1 MVYMEQK
8 SILMEQRVFS
18 TAEGTTIV
26 VFNPA
31 GRLDITTAWQFRTRL
46 QDCITKQSS
55 HIVVNLA
62 QVNFI
67 DSSGLT
73 SLVAG
78 MRDTDK
84 ARGSFKLCN
93 VHPEAKLVFEVTMM
107 DSVFEIFESE
117 EEALSGS
124 VAKLHSN
131 TSHSLAS

>member
-1 MVYMEQK
+1 MVQEQK

-18 TAEGTTIV
+18 TPDGTIIV
-26 VFNPA
+26 VLSPT
-31 GRLDITTAWQFRTRL
+31 GRLDITTAWQFRTKL
-46 QDCITKQSS
+46 QDCITKQSN
-55 HIVVNLA
+55 HIIVNLA

-78 MRDTDK
+78 MRDADK

-107 DSVFEIFESE
+107 DSVFEIFETE
-117 EEALSGS
+117 EEALSGGKVKLQSS
-124 VAKLHSN
+124 VPHG
-131 TSHSLAS
+131 LAS